1 MGASRPIRVMIVD
14 DHTMVRKGLATILRV
29 DPDLQLVGEASNG
42 QEALECCELVQP
54 DVILMDLAMPVMDGT
69 AATQAI
75 RQRFPESQVLV
86 LTSFKEK
93 ALVEGA
99 LAAGA
104 IGYLLKNVSAEELT
118 DAILAAH
125 AGRPT
130 LAREVTEWLHQVET
144 LESLGRAIVN
154 APPDAST
161 LPQLLREY
169 IPSLLPDCQTEIR
182 LFPDQIS
189 VRHPADAL
197 PLADVVWQWLQKAV
211 DAQWFLP
218 GSPLPWGGVVP
229 ESHSLLL
236 APVTGL
242 EPSQPLGAIHV
253 QRSRDP
259 ESINDLVPV
268 VKSLA
273 VQIATALQGAQ
284 IRAQTLVHQKVAR
297 ELSMA
302 GQIQASFLPQ
312 ELPQVENWQLAAVL
326 EPARETAGDFY
337 DFIPLPDGRIGIVIA
352 DVADKGMGAALFMA
366 LCRTLVRTYAL
377 EHPTRPDLVFMA
389 VNQRMLADTRADLFV
404 TMFYAVL
411 DPRSASITYC
421 NAGHNPPL
429 LLLGAGDAQRIVTL
443 GKTGMALG
451 VIERETWSQESVQ
464 LQPGHLL
471 LLYTDGVVEAQNAQ
485 GEFFGTQ
492 RLLDFVTGNSGASGW
507 PSADGLLAALSAELR
522 AFADTAPQF
531 DDITLVIAIRDT

>member
-1 MGASRPIRVMIVD
+1 MGVSSPIRVMIVD

-29 DPDLQLVGEASNG
+29 KPDLQLVGEASNG
-42 QEALECCELVQP
+42 QEALECCELVRP
-54 DVILMDLAMPVMDGT
+54 DVILMDLVMPVMDGT

-93 ALVEGA
+93 DLVEGA

-104 IGYLLKNVSAEELT
+104 IGYLLKNVSAEELN
-118 DAILAAH
+118 DAIVAAH

-144 LESLGRAIVN
+144 LESLGRAILD

-169 IPSLLPDCQTEIR
+169 IPSLLPDSQIEIR
-182 LFPDQIS
+182 LFPDQIA
-189 VRHPADAL
+189 VRHPAETTPL
-197 PLADVVWQWLQKAV
+197 PDLVWQWVREAV
-211 DAQWFLP
+211 DAHWFLP
-218 GSPLPWGGVVP
+218 GSPLPWDGAVS
-229 ESHSLLL
+229 EDHSLLL

-242 EPSQPLGAIHV
+242 EQSQPLGAICV

-259 ESINDLVPV
+259 ERINDLVPV

-273 VQIATALQGAQ
+273 VQIASALQGAQ
-284 IRAQTLVHQKVAR
+284 IHAQTLAHQKVSR

-312 ELPQVENWQLAAVL
+312 QLPRVENWQLAAAL

-337 DFIPLPDGRIGIVIA
+337 DFIPLPDGRLGVVIA

-366 LCRTLVRTYAL
+366 LCRTLVRTYAF

-389 VNQRMLADTRADLFV
+389 VNQRMLTDTRADLFV

-411 DPRSASITYC
+411 DPRSASMIYC

-429 LLLGAGDAQRIVTL
+429 LLSAQDAQGIVTL

-451 VIERETWSQESVQ
+451 VLERETWQQESIQ
-464 LQPGHLL
+464 LRPGQLL

-485 GEFFGTQ
+485 GEFFGTR
-492 RLLDFVTGNSGASGW
+492 RLLSVVTANAGTSPR
-507 PSADGLLAALSAELR
+507 PSADGMLTALLAELR
-522 AFADTAPQF
+522 AFVGVAPQS
-531 DDITLVIAIRDT
+531 DDITLVVAVRDA